1 MSYFEKCCENP
12 QKAPEFC
19 KEGLQHY
26 SNLIMASVNPIMVG
40 DIPFIAAAME
50 ECAKSVSRM
59 VPKKLKPLKR
69 TLSEAAQ
76 SDSFSIRVNDLSPEE
91 VEDLMQMLFKTEK

>member
-1 MSYFEKCCENP
+1 MSYFEKCYENP
-12 QKAPEFC
+12 HTAPEFC

-26 SNLIMASVNPIMVG
+26 SNLIMASVNPITVG

-59 VPKKLKPLKR
+59 VPKELKPLKR
-69 TLSEAAQ
+69 ALSEVAH
-76 SDSFSIRVNDLSPEE
+76 SDSFSIKVNNLSPEE
-91 VEDLMQMLFKTEK
+91 VENLMQMLFKTEK